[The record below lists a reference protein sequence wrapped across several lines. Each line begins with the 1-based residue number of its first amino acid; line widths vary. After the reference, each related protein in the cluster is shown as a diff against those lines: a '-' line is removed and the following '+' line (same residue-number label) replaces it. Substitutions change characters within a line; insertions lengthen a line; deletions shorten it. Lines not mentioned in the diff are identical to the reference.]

1 MLGVSLLDVKPKAL
15 TKALI
20 TVGDSNSG
28 KTMLVEVMSGLLT
41 DEPIATPLD
50 ALSGPHGLMEF
61 VRRAPWTLH
70 KAFDSGG
77 KK

>member
-1 MLGVSLLDVKPKAL
+1 
-15 TKALI
+15 
-20 TVGDSNSG
+20 
-28 KTMLVEVMSGLLT
+28 MLVEVMSGLLT